1 MKRFTIAVCIFLI
14 TIIFSITSYFTICNR
29 IDSVIRLM
37 KTDRETIVA
46 TTKIEPLRTEKII
59 EEWDKHEVYLV
70 STLAHHELEEI
81 EIGMRCL
88 HDYMQQGF
96 TEEYIKTLN
105 ECINYLEH
113 VKATEKPDIKNIF

>member
-14 TIIFSITSYFTICNR
+14 TVAFSISSYFTVCNR

-37 KTDRETIVA
+37 KTDRETTVA
-46 TTKIEPLRTEKII
+46 TEKTDPLRTEKII
-59 EEWDKHEVYLV
+59 EEWDKHENYLV

-81 EIGMRCL
+81 EIGIKCL

-105 ECINYLEH
+105 QCINHLEH
-113 VKATEKPDIKNIF
+113 VKATEKPDTKNIF